1 MSETAKPQ
9 PETTPN
15 EDQGTANAPLEEI
28 GRPGPASG
36 EDFDEFEEDDD
47 FDLQDLEDNIDKLN
61 TMEADYSGEDTN
73 FKQVF
78 LWEVVPILR
87 NIAGHV
93 QANQD
98 ELEEL
103 QASILLIAQ
112 EQGNLKRRVTG
123 TSGGGN
129 ESARVDRGISV
140 VSEVFNWLN
149 TRIAIH
155 GSLESTIKKEAF
167 ELMARCFGFI
177 QDIPDEAAMQ
187 QIVEAAQN
195 AEQG

>member
-9 PETTPN
+9 TEATTHEN
-15 EDQGTANAPLEEI
+15 QGTAHAPFEEI
-28 GRPGPASG
+28 ERPGSISG

-61 TMEADYSGEDTN
+61 TMEADYGGEDTN

-78 LWEVVPILR
+78 LWEVVPMLR

-155 GSLESTIKKEAF
+155 GSLEPTIKKEAF